1 MRSFSYITLL
11 RNESYRCMVDSVFDH
26 GRETL
31 EDPKSVSEDALLRI
45 SSLQAQVNLL
55 KDRLSGIRT
64 GDNSNALVDAN
75 AQDTIKSWQLEHYIN
90 RLQHNAATLS
100 AGNQTLTVYS
110 TMRQRF
116 QQVTK
121 VVSSPTEKEKIA
133 GLYSSVG
140 FIAELEALH
149 EIEDGRKF
157 WNSCPSRI
165 QPFNNENRYRAENG
179 YLAAR
184 PSIIS
189 YGGAYQNVPE
199 HCAFEQVYAKPITY
213 PDRLYIAI
221 ERNLETWKRLGSHGS
236 GGESVAVS
244 ASH

>member
-1 MRSFSYITLL
+1 MKDNHKKLKPGRKPSTFDKYVAARSAEIEKIVQQALRVVDATKYGTITDYCKALAGVISEVREAKSGDPTTPFFNKKVRSFSYITLL
-11 RNESYRCMVDSVFDH
+11 RNESYRNMVDSVFNH
-26 GRETL
+26 GRESL
-31 EDPKSVSEDALLRI
+31 EHPKAVSEEALLRI

-75 AQDTIKSWQLEHYIN
+75 AQDTIKKLVAYLN
-90 RLQHNAATLS
+90 T
-100 AGNQTLTVYS
+100 TLTVYS
-110 TMRQRF
+110 TMRKRF

-157 WNSCPSRI
+157 L
-165 QPFNNENRYRAENG
+165 EE
-179 YLAAR
+179 LAKSELA
-184 PSIIS
+184 P
-189 YGGAYQNVPE
+189 
-199 HCAFEQVYAKPITY
+199 
-213 PDRLYIAI
+213 
-221 ERNLETWKRLGSHGS
+221 
-236 GGESVAVS
+236 
-244 ASH
+244 

>member
-1 MRSFSYITLL
+1 MNNNPKKLKPRRKPSTFDKYVAARSAEIEKIVQQALRVVDATKYGTITDYCKALAGVISEVREAKSGDPTTPFFNKKVRSFSYITLL
-11 RNESYRCMVDSVFDH
+11 RNESYRSMVDAVFNH
-26 GRETL
+26 GRESL
-31 EDPKSVSEDALLRI
+31 EHPKAVSEEALLRI

-75 AQDTIKSWQLEHYIN
+75 AQDTIKKL
-90 RLQHNAATLS
+90 ATYL
-100 AGNQTLTVYS
+100 NTTLTVYS

-157 WNSCPSRI
+157 L
-165 QPFNNENRYRAENG
+165 EE
-179 YLAAR
+179 LAKSELA
-184 PSIIS
+184 
-189 YGGAYQNVPE
+189 Q
-199 HCAFEQVYAKPITY
+199 
-213 PDRLYIAI
+213 
-221 ERNLETWKRLGSHGS
+221 
-236 GGESVAVS
+236 
-244 ASH
+244 

>member
-1 MRSFSYITLL
+1 MNNNLKKLKSGKKPSTFDKYVTARSAEIAKIVQQALRVVDATKYGTITDYCKALAGVISEVREAKSGDPTTPFFNKKVRSFSYITLL
-11 RNESYRCMVDSVFDH
+11 RNVSYRSMVDSVFNH
-26 GRETL
+26 GRESL
-31 EDPKSVSEDALLRI
+31 EHPKAVSEEALLRI

-75 AQDTIKSWQLEHYIN
+75 AQDTIKKL
-90 RLQHNAATLS
+90 AAYLNT
-100 AGNQTLTVYS
+100 TLTVYS

-121 VVSSPTEKEKIA
+121 VVSAPTEKEKIA

-157 WNSCPSRI
+157 LEQLSISDTAI
-165 QPFNNENRYRAENG
+165 Q
-179 YLAAR
+179 
-184 PSIIS
+184 
-189 YGGAYQNVPE
+189 
-199 HCAFEQVYAKPITY
+199 
-213 PDRLYIAI
+213 
-221 ERNLETWKRLGSHGS
+221 
-236 GGESVAVS
+236 
-244 ASH
+244 